1 MPTKKLTTI
10 ADLPSPKGA
19 LITGHLKAFNVPN
32 KHQVLEEWANS
43 CGDLYKIN
51 LVGKTFVVS
60 ANNEINK
67 EILKKRPET
76 FRRFH
81 KIQEILEE
89 MGVYGV
95 FNTEGSIWKKHRLVT
110 SEALN
115 FKNIKGYFPVIRDV
129 TNNLLEKWSL
139 AAKDNRI
146 IDVQKEMMRYT
157 VDITT
162 KIAFGYEMNTLN
174 GENDALQEH
183 LERIFPMINNRITAP
198 LPIWRYYKSK
208 KDKALDNS
216 LKYLEETIHEF
227 IRKAKNKLDNNPE
240 LKEHP
245 TNFLEALLVEQE
257 QNASFTDK
265 EIYGNVFTML
275 LAGEDTT
282 SNSISWTIYYLAQ
295 HPEIVSRIRNEVN
308 HVINGGKLLQSY
320 NEIKSLEYTEATVLE
335 VLRIK
340 PVTLNL
346 YFEALEDVTVKHLFL
361 KKGSTIM
368 LQNKVA
374 QTKEMHFSNPDDFLP
389 ERWLKN
395 KCPMTFTNHKPNTIH
410 TFGAGPRFCPG
421 KNLAIQE
428 MVMAVSMLCAN
439 FDIEMTTGP
448 EAVKEV
454 FNFTMYPDNLKIKL
468 TSIA

>member
-1 MPTKKLTTI
+1 MPTKEYVTV

-19 LITGHLKAFNVPN
+19 FITGHLKEFNVSN
-32 KHQVLEEWANS
+32 KHQVLERWAAS

-51 LVGKTFVVS
+51 FVGKTFVVS
-60 ANNEINK
+60 VNNEINK
-67 EILKKRPET
+67 EILKQRPET

-95 FNTEGSIWKKHRLVT
+95 FNTEGDVWKRHRLIT

-115 FKNIKGYFPVIRDV
+115 FKNIKGYFPVIKDI
-129 TNNLLEKWSL
+129 TTKLLEKWSI
-139 AAKDNRI
+139 AAKNNDI

-174 GENDALQEH
+174 HENDALQKH
-183 LERIFPMINNRITAP
+183 LERIFPMINTRITAP
-198 LPIWRYYKSK
+198 LPLWRVYKSK
-208 KDKALDNS
+208 KDKALDES
-216 LKYLEETIHEF
+216 LKYLEKTIHKF
-227 IRKAKNKLDNNPE
+227 IQEAKKRLENNPQ
-240 LKEHP
+240 LKEQP

-257 QNASFTDK
+257 QNSSFTDK

-282 SNSISWTIYYLAQ
+282 SNSISWAIYYLAQ
-295 HPEIVSRIRNEVN
+295 HPEIVSRIRNEAYEVLAN
-308 HVINGGKLLQSY
+308 SMLPETHDDIKLL
-320 NEIKSLEYTEATVLE
+320 KYTEATALE

-340 PVTLNL
+340 PVTPNL

-361 KKGSTIM
+361 KKGTTIM

-374 QTKEMHFSNPDDFLP
+374 QTKEAHFSKPNDFLP

-395 KCPMTFTNHKPNTIH
+395 KCPMTFKNHKPNTIH

-428 MVMAVSMLCAN
+428 MIMAISMLCVN
-439 FDIEMTTGP
+439 FDIEMTTNV

-454 FNFTMYPDNLKIKL
+454 FTFTMYPDNLKVRLKHV
-468 TSIA
+468 